1 MRFARTVYTEFSKL
15 INSRGWWIILALVI
29 LLQPIFGLLEASQLV
44 AIGLDA
50 TPETHPELLEA
61 IPPLDYFG
69 FDATQFGLLPIVIW
83 GGISGASEYKNHN
96 LRSTLL
102 YSSKRLELFSSK
114 LSALM
119 VSTIAV
125 SFVSIFATVA
135 VTHIGMGDLGLDPLT
150 LTPIAWT
157 FIGYTIIQWTLL
169 TILSFSIG
177 LLCRNMIVPLVFL
190 VPQIYNFGNYL
201 AEKWSWGNY
210 LPVAAGNL
218 ITATP
223 VKSTP
228 QDPLKGVLILF
239 LWISITLI
247 MAGYSFV
254 RSDVGGKY

>member
-15 INSRGWWIILALVI
+15 INSRGWWLILALVI
-29 LLQPIFGLLEASQLV
+29 LLQPIFGLLEANQLV
-44 AIGLDA
+44 DIGLDA
-50 TPETHPELLEA
+50 TFETHPELLEA

-69 FDATQFGLLPIVIW
+69 FDATPFGLLPIVIW

-114 LSALM
+114 IFALL

-125 SFVSIFATVA
+125 SFISTFITVA
-135 VTHIGMGDLGLDPLT
+135 VTHIGMGGLGLDPLT
-150 LTPIAWT
+150 LSPVAWM
-157 FIGYTIIQWTLL
+157 FIGYTVIQWTLL
-169 TILSFSIG
+169 TALSFSIG

-190 VPQIYNFGNYL
+190 VPQIYNLGNYL
-201 AEKWSWGNY
+201 AERWSWGNY
-210 LPVAAGNL
+210 LPVAASNL

-223 VKSTP
+223 VKSMP
-228 QDPLKGVLILF
+228 HEPLKGMLILV
-239 LWISITLI
+239 LWLSTILI

-254 RSDVGGKY
+254 RNDVGGKY